1 MDWEREVCVVLSI
14 QFIVVLYLSA
24 IFIGLQMPKRHVYH
38 ELASFNSFQERA
50 SPSGLAKLCSR
61 TGMSLGTVRLEKQ
74 TDRKFLIYVGYAAW
88 RLAPAVV
95 RLPRDSQFTPHT
107 LLSRSLACR

>member
-38 ELASFNSFQERA
+38 ELASFI
-50 SPSGLAKLCSR
+50 SR
-61 TGMSLGTVRLEKQ
+61 KSITEWPCKIV
-74 TDRKFLIYVGYAAW
+74 F
-88 RLAPAVV
+88 
-95 RLPRDSQFTPHT
+95 
-107 LLSRSLACR
+107 